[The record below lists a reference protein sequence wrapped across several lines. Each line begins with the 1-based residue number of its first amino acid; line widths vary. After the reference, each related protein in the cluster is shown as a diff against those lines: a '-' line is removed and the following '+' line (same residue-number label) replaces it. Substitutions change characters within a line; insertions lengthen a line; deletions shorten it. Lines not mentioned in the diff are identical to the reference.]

1 MKTSVRHQ
9 VILML
14 AASAVVLSFAAIYQA
29 KVSARTSAPAIQKVV
44 IAAKRMTAEEK
55 LVFDLQNSAMQTVV
69 IRAKRL
75 TAEEKQMIDQ
85 QASEQEMAKSTKFV
99 SQAKKG

>member
-1 MKTSVRHQ
+1 MKTYVRRQ
-9 VILML
+9 VIGLF
-14 AASAVVLSFAAIYQA
+14 AASAVALGLVAAYQA
-29 KVSARTSAPAIQKVV
+29 TVQVSHSKPAIQKVV

-75 TAEEKQMIDQ
+75 TAAEKQAIDQ
-85 QASEQEMAKSTKFV
+85 AATPHIATNARAATK
-99 SQAKKG
+99 A

>member
-9 VILML
+9 VLGVV
-14 AASAVVLSFAAIYQA
+14 AVSALIVSFAAAYQT
-29 KVSARTSAPAIQKVV
+29 KIQVSPSATAIQKVV

-75 TAEEKQMIDQ
+75 TAQEKKNMDQ
-85 QASEQEMAKSTKFV
+85 ATLRLSR
-99 SQAKKG
+99 